1 MSVKI
6 THVCDECGFERTH
19 PFEFSVA
26 GTEKHAPV
34 AFSACT
40 AACMAA
46 LYRKRAEL
54 LAPEHE
60 GTKKPFKLKDQP

>member
-1 MSVKI
+1 
-6 THVCDECGFERTH
+6 
-19 PFEFSVA
+19 
-26 GTEKHAPV
+26 
-34 AFSACT
+34 
-40 AACMAA
+40 MAA